1 MGGREGH
8 KTIGKKLGK
17 MWSKFRQRGKSITM
31 EIGSPTGNAKGKTPP
46 PQLSLDASDDE
57 DDDDEV

>member
-1 MGGREGH
+1 MGAREGH

-31 EIGSPTGNAKGKTPP
+31 DVGSPTGNAKGKTPP
-46 PQLSLDASDDE
+46 PQLTLDDASDEEEDE
-57 DDDDEV
+57 EV